1 MAKINLRRYSSIIIA
16 VAGLLILAGVYF
28 LSPQGKNITDRIS
41 LENEGGPEPIPHPLS
56 IEALRQG
63 EYPGSNFV
71 IEQTLA
77 PGSNYQRY
85 IASYKSEGLK
95 IYGLLTIPNGDL
107 STEAPGNSEGY
118 PAIIFNHG
126 YISPSLYRTTEK
138 YVAYQD
144 AFALAGYVTF
154 KSDYRG
160 HGNSEGIA
168 SGGYGSNDYTI
179 DILNAVSSMKRE
191 GTDMALRQAQGLTS
205 QIINPEKFG
214 MWGHSMGGS
223 ITLKAMVAKD
233 DIKVGV
239 IWAGVVGSY
248 EDLFERWRRRTSP
261 TPTTNPNT
269 TRRNWR
275 RELSE
280 LYGEP
285 SQNPE
290 FWASLSATSYL
301 GDISGPIQLH
311 HGTADASVPLAFS
324 VNLDRLLKDKER
336 EVELYTYEGDDHN
349 LSNNLS
355 LALSRSVEFFD
366 KYLK

>member
-1 MAKINLRRYSSIIIA
+1 M
-16 VAGLLILAGVYF
+16 
-28 LSPQGKNITDRIS
+28 
-41 LENEGGPEPIPHPLS
+41 S
-56 IEALRQG
+56 IETLRQG
-63 EYPGSNFV
+63 EYPGSDIV
-71 IEQTLA
+71 IEQTLDS
-77 PGSNYQRY
+77 GSNYQRY

-95 IYGLLTIPNGDL
+95 IYGLLTIPNGAPSMD
-107 STEAPGNSEGY
+107 STSQPQAGSGPW

-126 YISPSLYRTTEK
+126 YISPSVYRTTEK

-144 AFALAGYVTF
+144 AFARAGYVTF

-160 HGNSEGIA
+160 HGNSEGNA

-179 DILNAVSSMKRE
+179 DILNAVSSIQELKDPSNVM
-191 GTDMALRQAQGLTS
+191 S
-205 QIINPEKFG
+205 QKSIVNPVRIG
-214 MWGHSMGGS
+214 VWGHSMGGH
-223 ITLKAMVAKD
+223 ITLESMVVNP

-248 EDLFERWRRRTSP
+248 EDLFERWRRRSGP
-261 TPTTNPNT
+261 TPTPNPNSQ
-269 TRRNWR
+269 RRNWR
-275 RELSE
+275 QQLAE

-301 GDISGPIQLH
+301 EDISGPIQLH
-311 HGTADASVPLAFS
+311 HGTADVSVPLAFS
-324 VNLDRLLKDKER
+324 VNLDRLLKDKGR
-336 EVELYTYEGDDHN
+336 KVELYTYEGDDHN

>member
-1 MAKINLRRYSSIIIA
+1 MAKINFRRYSSIIIA
-16 VAGLLILAGVYF
+16 VAGLLILAGVYI
-28 LSPQGKNITDRIS
+28 LSPQGKNITDGIT

-71 IEQTLA
+71 IEQTLN

-95 IYGLLTIPNGDL
+95 IYGLLTVPNPSASSGQ
-107 STEAPGNSEGY
+107 SKPAGGW

-126 YISPSLYRTTEK
+126 YISPSVYKTTEK
-138 YVAYQD
+138 YIAYQD
-144 AFALAGYVTF
+144 AFARAGYVTF

-160 HGNSEGIA
+160 HGNSEGTA
-168 SGGYGSNDYTI
+168 FGGYGSNDYTI
-179 DILNAVSSMKRE
+179 DILNAVSSIKKMDKV
-191 GTDMALRQAQGLTS
+191 
-205 QIINPEKFG
+205 NPEKFG
-214 MWGHSMGGS
+214 MWGHSMGGH
-223 ITLKAMVAKD
+223 ITLESMVVNP

-248 EDLFERWRRRTSP
+248 EDLFERWRRRSGPSP
-261 TPTTNPNT
+261 TPNPNSQ
-269 TRRNWR
+269 RRNWR
-275 RELSE
+275 QQLAE

-301 GDISGPIQLH
+301 EDISGPIQLH
-311 HGTADASVPLAFS
+311 HGTADASIPLAFS
-324 VNLDRLLKDKER
+324 VNLDRLLKDKGR